1 MKKVLLTLAML
12 GTIVAGN
19 AQNKATKTAA
29 EASHWSVDASH
40 TTVKFSVSHM
50 VISEVDGRFKVFNG
64 NVDAVSADFND
75 AKVNFDV
82 DVNSI
87 NTDNEMRDNHLKGDD
102 FFNAA
107 KYPKMTFQSTSFKK
121 TKGNNYTLEGNL
133 TIREVTRKI
142 KFAVVY
148 GGTVKD
154 PYGNIKAGFKAT
166 GKINRKDY
174 GLKWSAVTEAGGA
187 VVGDEVN
194 MVINLEVAKQK

>member
-1 MKKVLLTLAML
+1 MKKILLTLAML
-12 GTIVAGN
+12 GTVIAGN
-19 AQNKATKTAA
+19 AQNKAAA
-29 EASHWSVDASH
+29 EASHWNVDGSH
-40 TTVKFSVSHM
+40 TTVKFTVSHM

-64 NVDAVSADFND
+64 SVDATSADFND
-75 AKVNFDV
+75 AKISFDV

-87 NTDNEMRDNHLKGDD
+87 NTDNDMRDNHLKGDD

-121 TKGNNYTLEGNL
+121 AKGNNYALEGNL
-133 TIREVTRKI
+133 TIREVSKKV

-194 MVINLEVAKQK
+194 LVINLEFAKQK

>member
-1 MKKVLLTLAML
+1 MKKIFLTLAML
-12 GTIVAGN
+12 GTVIAGN
-19 AQNKATKTAA
+19 AQNKAAA
-29 EASHWSVDASH
+29 EASHWNVDGSH
-40 TTVKFSVSHM
+40 TTVKFNVSHM

-64 NVDAVSADFND
+64 SVDATSADFND
-75 AKVNFDV
+75 AKISFDV

-87 NTDNEMRDNHLKGDD
+87 NTDNDMRDNHLKGDD

-121 TKGNNYTLEGNL
+121 AKGNNYTLEGNL
-133 TIREVTRKI
+133 TIREVSKKV

-194 MVINLEVAKQK
+194 LLINLEFAKQK